1 MKKIV
6 HIITGL
12 GDGGAEASLFNLC
25 KVTQKSK
32 RVENYVISLLPGG
45 KYKRLL
51 EGIGINVLELNFSK
65 QPIHCFCVLTKV
77 LKEMDIDVVQTW
89 MYHADF
95 IGGLAAKLAKKK
107 NIVWGVHNTVLELD
121 KSKLTTVIISRINS
135 ILSYVI
141 PKKIIYCAE
150 SSRKVH
156 EKLYYKRSVGV
167 VINNG
172 YDLERFSNDV
182 VIPEDLN
189 KYRQKEDQI
198 IFGMVGRY
206 DKFKDHNNLFRAI
219 SLVKK
224 VRHNFKVILI
234 GNGINSENKDIVNQI
249 NEQEVN
255 DEIIL
260 LGQRDDIPSIMN
272 FIDVHILS
280 SSAEA
285 FPNVICEAMAV
296 GTPCLSTDVGD
307 ASIII
312 GDNGWIVPSKSPQKL
327 ANAIVKIIVEIE
339 ENNDIFLNRK
349 KTCMSKIK
357 DNYSIESSSEKY
369 INLWEFH

>member
-1 MKKIV
+1 M
-6 HIITGL
+6 
-12 GDGGAEASLFNLC
+12 
-25 KVTQKSK
+25 
-32 RVENYVISLLPGG
+32 PGG

-249 NEQEVN
+249 NEQEIN